1 MLAQIAH
8 LNIGAEECGRCPRE
22 QHLAAVA
29 SGADPRPSVDIDPD
43 VALGGN
49 HGFARVDA
57 HSHAYRA
64 TRERALHTLR
74 RRDSVGSVRERGE
87 ERIAL
92 RIDLDAT
99 VFRQG

>member
-1 MLAQIAH
+1 MR
-8 LNIGAEECGRCPRE
+8 RCPRE